1 MKQLKQSRNKTTWI
15 LLLNFHDTC
24 SFKYFVQSYFNY
36 FKYFYHWKETNS
48 VGVIWCIF
56 ITFYTNWFKWKM
68 IWYLI
73 AKKADHPALNIH
85 THTCVIMLF
94 VQTIIFRMTRA
105 ECFKMTQI
113 SCQRDSLNIFILQS
127 FLKRSHT
134 IQTQLLCTEKYSPP
148 FYYHPFALIVR
159 GQI

>member
-1 MKQLKQSRNKTTWI
+1 MFFLIKYSLCLKFVHFNLGWSNSSSQGTKEHGFC
-15 LLLNFHDTC
+15 LLNFHDTC

-113 SCQRDSLNIFILQS
+113 SCQRDSLNIFIL
-127 FLKRSHT
+127 
-134 IQTQLLCTEKYSPP
+134 
-148 FYYHPFALIVR
+148 
-159 GQI
+159 